1 MSRVGETKKVVV
13 PVRVRPVRRMGEDI
27 LRGLEKNGE
36 DGKGS
41 KGSTKLA
48 TRCLAN
54 RNGRRRG
61 FVRTVL
67 KTN

>member
-48 TRCLAN
+48 TRCAWQIGKAEEEGLCAQS
-54 RNGRRRG
+54 
-61 FVRTVL
+61 
-67 KTN
+67 